1 MNLNIYLATIFLFFF
16 DILIIICLF
25 VYNFINNMLLV
36 NQAWTDSIWLKF
48 ILAAIFHWLLF
59 VDNDFITA
67 LSVPEVYTFT
77 VCYSENYFEKY
88 YLYKIFDINTK
99 INPAAFLFPLILKT
113 PLLNFWI
120 KKVHCFYLII
130 SIDIN
135 GILH

>member
-1 MNLNIYLATIFLFFF
+1 MNLNISSHNIFVFF

-25 VYNFINNMLLV
+25 VYIFINNMLLV

-67 LSVPEVYTFT
+67 LLVPEVYTFT

-99 INPAAFLFPLILKT
+99 INPAAFLFPLILEP

>member
-1 MNLNIYLATIFLFFF
+1 MNLNISSHNIFVFF

-25 VYNFINNMLLV
+25 VYIFINNMLLV

-67 LSVPEVYTFT
+67 LLVPEVYTFT

-88 YLYKIFDINTK
+88 YLYKISDINTK
-99 INPAAFLFPLILKT
+99 ITPAALLFPLILEP

-120 KKVHCFYLII
+120 KKVHCFHLII